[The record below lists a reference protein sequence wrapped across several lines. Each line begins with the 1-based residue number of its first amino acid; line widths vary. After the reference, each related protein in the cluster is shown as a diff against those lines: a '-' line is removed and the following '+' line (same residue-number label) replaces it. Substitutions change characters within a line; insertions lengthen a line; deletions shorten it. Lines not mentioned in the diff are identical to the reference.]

1 MTDKLSYSNP
11 RMSAVIENW
20 PMGGSKRGTCTFG
33 VEVVAKK
40 GERATRQ
47 TTGAIKK
54 KTFARK
60 VRIVDGSDGR
70 TYILELSPMSD
81 CISVGS
87 SDMQHDVETIWPSD
101 GAERYNEIR
110 ALLER
115 SCRSLIDV

>member
-1 MTDKLSYSNP
+1 MSEKLSYSNP

-20 PMGGSKRGTCTFG
+20 PLGGSKRGVCTFR

-60 VRIVDGSDGR
+60 VRIVGGSDGR
-70 TYILELSPMSD
+70 IYILELSMSD
-81 CISVGS
+81 CISVCS
-87 SDMQHDVETIWPSD
+87 SDMQHDVETIWPRD
-101 GAERYNEIR
+101 DAERYSTIR
-110 ALLER
+110 ALFETE
-115 SCRSLIDV
+115 V